1 MLNTA
6 ALWHEE
12 TEGWARSWHE
22 PSSSSF
28 CSSML
33 SLPYKSSIK
42 RGGWPDYVW
51 LIWGQLLV
59 SLENQMKEEERLSK
73 RCEYH
78 CSLEGWEGSGWRT
91 LKVFLAESQREPGG
105 DNLPHICSVWLVVGL
120 LSGCSASGNASC
132 NALPLHNCACCRCW
146 KLHSAVVATFCFLTV
161 FNTPCQGDQCMRVLP
176 FKESETLIHNYGI
189 RRQSFQNKIN
199 LKWV

>member
-1 MLNTA
+1 MLADNAKHCCSLTR
-6 ALWHEE
+6 
-12 TEGWARSWHE
+12 GDRSWHK

-73 RCEYH
+73 RCECQ

-91 LKVFLAESQREPGG
+91 LKVFLAESQRERG
-105 DNLPHICSVWLVVGL
+105 DNLPHTCSVWLVVGVL
-120 LSGCSASGNASC
+120 LLAMPL
-132 NALPLHNCACCRCW
+132 ALNCLCTTVPAADVENYILLMSCRC
-146 KLHSAVVATFCFLTV
+146 
-161 FNTPCQGDQCMRVLP
+161 VL
-176 FKESETLIHNYGI
+176 FFDCI
-189 RRQSFQNKIN
+189 
-199 LKWV
+199 